1 MRMENVM
8 TAVYNPN
15 APKKSANL
23 SINSDLLQQAKEL
36 KINLSKMLE
45 ENLAETI
52 IDQKSQQWLAENQ
65 GAIAEY
71 NLSVQKRGVFGDRLR
86 RF

>member
-1 MRMENVM
+1 M

-71 NLSVQKRGVFGDRLR
+71 NQRVQKQGVFGERLR

>member
-1 MRMENVM
+1 M

-23 SINSDLLQQAKEL
+23 SINSDLLLQAKEL

-71 NLSVQKRGVFGDRLR
+71 NQRVQKRGVFGERLR